1 MEDYGQIKINQ
12 YRTCM
17 IIPFSYDS
25 SFFGQMLQEKEED
38 YKEENKKKKNERDYS
53 RFCFKEFFQKIQIRN
68 SEPFSEKAKEW
79 LVEKGENSNTEKL
92 VLQCY
97 EFRNGEREKIN
108 LNQKVNCI
116 YTLSKQKYSF
126 KI

>member
-38 YKEENKKKKNERDYS
+38 YKEENKKRKMREIIPDFVLKN
-53 RFCFKEFFQKIQIRN
+53 FFRR
-68 SEPFSEKAKEW
+68 
-79 LVEKGENSNTEKL
+79 
-92 VLQCY
+92 Y
-97 EFRNGEREKIN
+97 R
-108 LNQKVNCI
+108 
-116 YTLSKQKYSF
+116 
-126 KI
+126 

>member
-38 YKEENKKKKNERDYS
+38 YKEENKKKPSTAGIAIRSLSLLDIGRFSMTTLPALCNES
-53 RFCFKEFFQKIQIRN
+53 VIN
-68 SEPFSEKAKEW
+68 EKAKTI
-79 LVEKGENSNTEKL
+79 SNFNKASGIF
-92 VLQCY
+92 
-97 EFRNGEREKIN
+97 FRE
-108 LNQKVNCI
+108 
-116 YTLSKQKYSF
+116 
-126 KI
+126 